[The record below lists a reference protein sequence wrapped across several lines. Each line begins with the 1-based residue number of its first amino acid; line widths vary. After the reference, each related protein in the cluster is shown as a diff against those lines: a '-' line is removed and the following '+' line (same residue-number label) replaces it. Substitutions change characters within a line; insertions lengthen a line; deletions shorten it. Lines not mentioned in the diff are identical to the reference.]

1 MKRFL
6 LAVAGL
12 LTFAEVNAQNQDTVI
27 INLAKTSKI
36 IFTVDDP
43 EDLEILKHY
52 DFQMLFDDILKK
64 VEEKKKGSV
73 ALSDSTQT
81 AQQTNPS
88 AEGEVIPEGSEEN
101 PDNAGDTTQSGDA
114 GDGDDVKKDDDGD
127 YGHYEDDDDD
137 DGDHYDHHHHNGDDR
152 WNRTWQAFNFD
163 LGMNN
168 YLTDWKFPSDNEAYA
183 IRPWGSWYF
192 GAASVQRT
200 RLAKKFFLEW
210 ALGINWYTFKFQD
223 DNAFIRSQESGVEFG
238 FDQRELDFTKSKL
251 TITSLHASLI
261 PVVDFSDHGRKP
273 RIWDGYDNG
282 FRIGLGPYI
291 GYRIDSYSKVVY
303 KDDDGKEKEKDHD
316 GFFLN
321 NFRYGLRLQ
330 VGYRSTDLF
339 FNYDFNELFQEGKG
353 PELNA
358 FSFGVIF

>member
-1 MKRFL
+1 MKRFF

-12 LTFAEVNAQNQDTVI
+12 LTFAGVNAQNQDTVI
-27 INLAKTSKI
+27 VNLAKTSKI

-43 EDLEILKHY
+43 DDLEILKHY
-52 DFQMLFDDILKK
+52 DFQMLFEDILRK

-73 ALSDSTQT
+73 APSDSTQI
-81 AQQTNPS
+81 AEQTSPPGTEEADQENN
-88 AEGEVIPEGSEEN
+88 EEYEV
-101 PDNAGDTTQSGDA
+101 
-114 GDGDDVKKDDDGD
+114 DGTDDVEKDSDGD

-137 DGDHYDHHHHNGDDR
+137 DDDDGYHHHHDER

-168 YLTDWKFPSDNEAYA
+168 YLTDWEFPSDNEAYA
-183 IRPWGSWYF
+183 VRPWGSWYV
-192 GAASVQRT
+192 GAASIQRT

-210 ALGINWYTFKFQD
+210 GLGINWYTFKFQD
-223 DNAFIRSQESGVEFG
+223 DNAFIRSEETGVEFG
-238 FDQRELDFTKSKL
+238 FDQRELNFTKSKL
-251 TITSLHASLI
+251 TITSLQASLI
-261 PVVDFSDHGRKP
+261 PVIDFSDHGRKP
-273 RIWDGYDNG
+273 RIWEGYDNG
-282 FRIGLGPYI
+282 FRVGLGPYI

-303 KDDDGKEKEKDHD
+303 DHDDGKEKEKDHD

-339 FNYDFNELFQEGKG
+339 FNYDINELFQEGKG